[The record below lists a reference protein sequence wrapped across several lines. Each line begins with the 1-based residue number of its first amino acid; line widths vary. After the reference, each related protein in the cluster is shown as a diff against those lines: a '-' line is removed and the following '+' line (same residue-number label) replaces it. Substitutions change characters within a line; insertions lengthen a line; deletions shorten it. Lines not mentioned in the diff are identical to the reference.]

1 MNILMLSPI
10 PVMPFNA
17 GDRVRIWHLAQGLA
31 RHAHV
36 TLVLPRAT
44 QDDRWPGPDEHNPS
58 QRPKVDQDNLR
69 LVAVPLPAH
78 TRWHQVKSL
87 FSPWPYHV
95 ALRYQEEMRRTVAAL
110 LAQQDYTCVYCHFLQ
125 TLPYVAGANL
135 PIILDQHNVDR
146 IYWQRKLAAHLPRWR
161 RWMIERNLEKNIRFE
176 EKALPQ
182 LHSIVSVSEQDRRA
196 TATYAAPT
204 VPHGLVAPNGVD
216 TEHYRYRQPV
226 ATPTRKLTLGFLG
239 SMELALNQEA
249 VLTLLQ
255 KIYPHVQQQL
265 PAWEVDVLVIGRQP
279 PPWLR
284 AWPHNKPAQRITI
297 TGEVPDILPYLHRVD
312 LLVLPLQSG
321 AGTKLRM
328 VEAMAA
334 GVPVIGTPL
343 AWEGLDALR
352 PGEHG
357 LAVQQPQAF
366 VEAICRL
373 AHDEVRR
380 RQLAQ
385 QARAVV
391 ERHYSWRTITDQLAQ
406 SLVMLYGKNYG
417 TEKTCAHLST
427 LLP

>member
-10 PVMPFNA
+10 PVRPLNA
-17 GDRVRIWHLAQGLA
+17 GDRVRIWHIAQGLA

-36 TLVLPRAT
+36 TLVLPGTAPV
-44 QDDRWPGPDEHNPS
+44 DRWPVADEHNPS
-58 QRPKVDQDNLR
+58 QRPKVGHDNLR
-69 LVAVPLPAH
+69 LVAVPLPAL
-78 TRWHQVKSL
+78 TRWRQVKSL

-95 ALRYQEEMRRTVAAL
+95 ALRYQEQMQRTVAAL

-125 TLPYVAGANL
+125 TLPYVTATNL

-161 RWMIERNLEKNIRFE
+161 RWMIERNLAKNIRFE
-176 EKALPQ
+176 EKALPL
-182 LHSIVSVSEQDRRA
+182 LHGIVSVSEQDRRA

-204 VPHGLVAPNGVD
+204 VPHCLVTPNGVD
-216 TEHYRYRQPV
+216 TEHYRYRQPEI
-226 ATPTRKLTLGFLG
+226 TPASKLTLGFLG

-284 AWPHNKPAQRITI
+284 AWSQSKPTQRITI

-321 AGTKLRM
+321 AGTKLRV

-357 LAVQQPQAF
+357 LVVQQPQAF

-427 LLP
+427 LLS

>member
-10 PVMPFNA
+10 PVMPLNA

-31 RHAHV
+31 RHTSV
-36 TLVLPRAT
+36 TLVLPKTEPVTTMHRPAT
-44 QDDRWPGPDEHNPS
+44 PDGWPQAAE
-58 QRPKVDQDNLR
+58 QQENLR
-69 LVAVPLPAH
+69 LVTVPFPAL
-78 TRWHQVKSL
+78 TRWRQVKSMV
-87 FSPWPYHV
+87 SPWPYHV
-95 ALRYQEEMRRTVAAL
+95 ALRYQEAMQRAVAAL
-110 LAQQDYTCVYCHFLQ
+110 LAQEDYTFVYCHFLQ
-125 TLPYVAGANL
+125 TLPYVTATNL

-146 IYWQRKLAAHLPRWR
+146 IYWQRKLTAHLPRWR
-161 RWMIERNLEKNIRFE
+161 RWMIERNLAKNIRFE
-176 EKALPQ
+176 EKALPL
-182 LHSIVSVSEQDRRA
+182 LHGIVSVSEQDRHA
-196 TATYAAPT
+196 TATYATPT
-204 VPHGLVAPNGVD
+204 VPHCLVTPNGVD
-216 TEHYRYRQPV
+216 TEHYRYRQPEI
-226 ATPTRKLTLGFLG
+226 TPASKLTLGFLG

-284 AWPHNKPAQRITI
+284 AWSQSKPTQRITI

-321 AGTKLRM
+321 AGTKLRV

-357 LAVQQPQAF
+357 LVVQQPQAF

-427 LLP
+427 LLS